1 MRCIPCSVRVSSF
14 FLMVALAFGE
24 ADSPAP
30 VAAGANFS
38 TRPAIVIGFVGGF
51 VKHDNLVHSTVQVAE
66 HLRQQYPAGVYVQTF
81 ENRHR
86 ENAYRE
92 ILRRLDLDHDGT
104 LSAEEKHT
112 ARIIIF
118 GHSWGAS
125 ETVTLARKLEREGI
139 PVLLTIQVD
148 SISKIGQNDAVIPD
162 NVEEAVNFYQPNGIL
177 HGQPEI
183 RAADPARTQIV
194 GNFRLDYKAN
204 PISCN
209 QYPWF
214 DRVLMKSHI
223 EIECDPKVWTQ
234 VESLIQLKLSP
245 ETRTTAAR

>member
-1 MRCIPCSVRVSSF
+1 MRRIPRSACVSLF

-24 ADSPAP
+24 ADSPGPITAS
-30 VAAGANFS
+30 GDSS
-38 TRPAIVIGFVGGF
+38 TRPAMVIGFVGGF

-66 HLRQQYPAGVYVQTF
+66 HLRQQYPADVYVQAF

-86 ENAYRE
+86 EKAYRE

-104 LSAEEKHT
+104 LSTEEKR
-112 ARIIIF
+112 APRIIIF
-118 GHSWGAS
+118 GHSWGAA
-125 ETVTLARKLEREGI
+125 ETVTLARKLARDGI

-148 SISKIGQNDAVIPD
+148 SISKIGQNDAVIPG
-162 NVEEAVNFYQPNGIL
+162 NVEEAVNFYQPNGLL
-177 HGQPEI
+177 HGRPEI
-183 RAADPARTQIV
+183 RAADPERTQIL

-214 DRVLMKSHI
+214 DRVLVKSHI

-245 ETRTTAAR
+245 RTRNIAAR